1 MVNNYKVGDLVYDA
15 KIYDGLNKQNDDYLF
30 YLNWFKKNNP
40 GKVLELCCGTGRL
53 TIPLYENGINIT
65 GVDNSITMLTEA
77 VSKSKGKNITYI
89 QGDMRDFN
97 IEEKY
102 DAIFI
107 PFNSIHH
114 LYFNEDVIKTFATVK
129 NHLNL
134 KGWFLLDFFN
144 PNIRYI
150 CENENKK
157 TKVVEYTTEDGRN
170 VVINQNMKY
179 EDYTQINRITWE
191 YIINGK
197 FSSIENMDMRMFYPQ
212 ELDYYLISN
221 GFDIVNKYGDFDQSQ
236 FTENSSKQI
245 YICQMK

>member
-1 MVNNYKVGDLVYDA
+1 MNNAYKVGDLVYDA
-15 KIYDGLNKQNDDYLF
+15 KIYDGLNKQDNDYQF
-30 YLNWFKKNNP
+30 YLDWFQKNNP

-53 TIPLYENGINIT
+53 TIPLFENGINIT
-65 GVDNSITMLTEA
+65 GVDNSKTMLTEA
-77 VSKSKGKNITYI
+77 VNKSKEKNIPYI
-89 QGDMRDFN
+89 QADMRDFR
-97 IEEKY
+97 IEEKF

-107 PFNSIHH
+107 PYNSIHH
-114 LYFNEDVIKTFATVK
+114 LYSNEDVIKTFTTVR
-129 NHLNL
+129 NHLNV

-157 TKVVEYTTEDGRN
+157 SKVAEYTTDDGRHI
-170 VVINQNMKY
+170 VINQNMHY

-197 FSSIENMDMRMFYPQ
+197 FSSIENLDMRMFYPQ

-221 GFDIVNKYGDFDQSQ
+221 GFEIINKYGDFDKCQ
-236 FTENSSKQI
+236 FTENSPKQI